1 MPFDRPDGLSK
12 DNGANHASGGLV
24 DLQQQLEAHRQH
36 DESQSYLGRV
46 LSFVWGGDERSLKSL
61 EELRVKAETAGK
73 SGDGQALSKLREQA
87 AAQVKSDREAIAMQ
101 DEISRY
107 AGGFLKTAA
116 LFLRGKVG
124 LAGTVALFA
133 LDQMRPHDSF
143 KTQLADMAMGA
154 AKGGLLKGTFNLLGK
169 KDVGIAAKGVG
180 LGVSSRVL
188 ELGLTRQTYMEPGG
202 QLSLTRG
209 LARTVQ
215 GSLSREALLTD
226 VVVFAGA
233 HGLLKGANSLS
244 LGRVER
250 SPVLKTV
257 LTGTTFGVSNGAT
270 GELIRQQAAG
280 QDLDL
285 WQVVKRGLI
294 QGGVDGVAAVGGGL
308 QSRSILPARS
318 QRHQSGEA
326 RSGLLKPVGDQV
338 DLRGPGDRTGNVPE
352 GDAVSRGLTRST
364 AREFVVT
371 EGQKGLS
378 AFDGRIGSSAWLKVR
393 EMTARS
399 AGGQPALGIERTLF
413 LQHAPKNGAGLSE
426 LARQADLIAVCNPE
440 QLDASL
446 RNRHVFPE
454 GQGPVWLA
462 KTASGDRLS
471 LALGRRPS
479 GASLTAYDKVTRL
492 GYEMT
497 FSPQIERAMEL
508 AEQGHRRYKSVDMSD
523 IGKLSVKPT
532 DKDAMIFTAG
542 LGGCTAVAILVERPD
557 GVRTAVVSHEISG
570 VAEVQFDRIRKLAE
584 KLPGFAEPGTRKS
597 ALVLTAEDVDGDPFS
612 PGARTKRGVSADTRG
627 ESYLIESLQSVLG
640 VGKVTRL
647 TYPVIDGLPTQV
659 DDGVLVVRIPNG
671 KPATFKT
678 WFSKEQPFEF
688 NSH

>member
-1 MPFDRPDGLSK
+1 MPIDRPEGLLK
-12 DNGANHASGGLV
+12 DNGADPASGGLV
-24 DLQQQLEAHRQH
+24 DLKQQLEAHRQH
-36 DESQSYLGRV
+36 DENQSYLGRV
-46 LSFVWGGDERSLKSL
+46 LSSVWGGDERSLKSL
-61 EELRVKAETAGK
+61 EELRVKVETAQK
-73 SGDGQALSKLREQA
+73 SGDRQSLFKLQEQV
-87 AAQVKSDREAIAMQ
+87 AAQVKSDHEAIARQ

-107 AGGFLKTAA
+107 AGGFLKTGA
-116 LFLRGKVG
+116 LFLRGRVG

-133 LDQMRPHDSF
+133 LDQMNPHDSF

-169 KDVGIAAKGVG
+169 REVGIAAKGVG

-188 ELGLTRQTYMEPGG
+188 ELGLTRQTYVEPGG
-202 QLSLTRG
+202 QLSLARG

-257 LTGTTFGVSNGAT
+257 LTGTTFGISSGAT
-270 GELIRQQAAG
+270 GELMRQQAAG
-280 QDLDL
+280 QGLDL

-308 QSRSILPARS
+308 QARS
-318 QRHQSGEA
+318 MLRARKELGQEEA
-326 RSGLLKPVGDQV
+326 VRDGLWKPGIEQVSRRVAGDGIGTV
-338 DLRGPGDRTGNVPE
+338 PNGD
-352 GDAVSRGLTRST
+352 RGLTRST

-371 EGQKGLS
+371 EGQKALS
-378 AFDGRIGSSAWLKVR
+378 AFDGRGGSSAWLKVR
-393 EMTARS
+393 EMTGRS
-399 AGGQPALGIERTLF
+399 ADGQPGLGIERTLF
-413 LQHAPKNGAGLSE
+413 LKHAPKNGAALPE

-440 QLDASL
+440 QVDASL

-454 GQGPVWLA
+454 GQGPVWLT
-462 KTASGDRLS
+462 KTAAGDRLR
-471 LALGRRPS
+471 LVLGDRP
-479 GASLTAYDKVTRL
+479 ASPSPATYDQVTRL
-492 GYEMT
+492 GYGT
-497 FSPQIERAMEL
+497 DFSPQIERAMAL
-508 AEQGHRRYKSVDMSD
+508 AEQGHRRYKSIDMSD

-542 LGGCTAVAILVERPD
+542 LGGCTAVAIVVERAD
-557 GVRTAVVSHEISG
+557 GVRTAIVSHEIGG
-570 VAEVQFDRIRKLAE
+570 VAEWQFERIRKLAGTI
-584 KLPGFAEPGTRKS
+584 PAFSDPGTKKS

-612 PGARTKRGVSADTRG
+612 PGARTKRGVSADPRG
-627 ESYLIESLQSVLG
+627 ESYLIESLQSLLG
-640 VGKVTRL
+640 IGKVKRL
-647 TYPVIDGLPTQV
+647 TYPMIAGLSAPV